1 MPVNAI
7 YPRMTDGVQNWGEGN
22 LDTQMISAFGL
33 NVSTLV
39 SNTNTSSS
47 TEEGF
52 GFGQALLDFL
62 TELAAR
68 PLLPRVLSISLGSL
82 SASSCRIL
90 CDEAVKHGHT
100 RAECNNFL
108 QEQRQVSISAQ
119 CATGTRGYAGYSRV
133 ISGPAAPTSASPKPS
148 HPKPNPTDPSLTS
161 YGCSISR

>member
-1 MPVNAI
+1 
-7 YPRMTDGVQNWGEGN
+7 
-22 LDTQMISAFGL
+22 MISAFGL

-90 CDEAVKHGHT
+90 CDEAVKQGHT

-108 QEQRQVSISAQ
+108 QEQRQVRS
-119 CATGTRGYAGYSRV
+119 RLRNGYSGIRRV
-133 ISGPAAPTSASPKPS
+133 LRSTPGAGSSDFGFAETLPS
-148 HPKPNPTDPSLTS
+148 
-161 YGCSISR
+161 